1 MFLKSLELSG
11 FKSFAT
17 RTVVNFEPGITG
29 VVGPNGSGKSNIADA
44 IRWVLGAQ
52 SKKAVR
58 GSKATDVIFSGTKAK
73 AAMGL
78 AEVALTFDN
87 SAKLLPYDYEEVV
100 VTRRLYRSGDS
111 EYLINGAKVRLL
123 DLQHALAVAG
133 IGAET
138 YTVIGQGMIDRALS
152 QSPRERRTMFEEAAG
167 VRQFYLKR
175 DEARRKLSETTT
187 NLSRVEDIIKELDPR
202 LKSLR
207 KQANALEQREQVEAS
222 LQSAY
227 LARYG
232 HRYRQ
237 LSGEV
242 GTVTARRDDLN
253 QEFMA
258 LEGELKRMSDEVQAL
273 RGQQAGVK
281 LAELLSEESELRG
294 RESELRQQQSAATT
308 AKEVAASQVEQGASL
323 VAAAETRLQ
332 ELQEHAPEQPSV
344 AGVADAAVTEAETA
358 VRDLTKRYEELQAT
372 LESQVGSNAAL
383 AVDAKALHRA
393 LDDLATAVA
402 AEKPYQELVMMV
414 ETAKQTAS
422 AMTEHAGVSDLFEQA
437 QSLLAEREQAQ
448 QALQELRLKQATDRE
463 TRRLKTEQWERFQRE
478 LKTAQSERQR
488 LQAEQATRQDAIAQ
502 HETAEAEH
510 ASELEKLFAQLTDV
524 ATRIQ
529 AARSEQGADPAALTA
544 AEEALDQKRKT
555 HSSYQQEL
563 GGVNVELAKL
573 ETRLEDLVEQ
583 AKGKLAAAFPP
594 EADSPLPDESDGSEQ
609 NIAKLERRMLE
620 LGGIDPEVTAEH
632 AEVEERHTF
641 LTEQAEDLTKA
652 KADLERVIRQLEQKS
667 RIIFRESFE
676 KIGVKFGEY
685 FEQLFGGGKAEL
697 TLVEP
702 EAGPDGEEPSPT
714 DFGVEIAATPPGKRM
729 KSLAMLSG
737 GERAMTSAA
746 LLFAILAVNPSPFVM
761 LDEVDAALDEA
772 NTSRFAETLKTL
784 SEQSQQADGTSTQF
798 IVVTHNRDTMKA
810 AEMLYG
816 VTMDETGIS
825 TLLSLKLPE
834 AEKVA
839 AA

>member
-11 FKSFAT
+11 FKSFAS
-17 RTVVNFEPGITG
+17 RTVVTFEPGITG

-78 AEVALTFDN
+78 AEVSLTFDN
-87 SAKLLPYDYEEVV
+87 SAKLLPYDYAEVV
-100 VTRRLYRSGDS
+100 LTRRLYRSGDS

-187 NLSRVEDIIKELDPR
+187 NLSRVEDIIKELEPR

-207 KQANALEQREQVEAS
+207 RQASALEQREEVEKA

-227 LARYG
+227 LAKYG
-232 HRYRQ
+232 HRYRELDTELQ
-237 LSGEV
+237 
-242 GTVTARRDDLN
+242 TVTVRRDDLN
-253 QEFMA
+253 KEFVA
-258 LEGELKRMSDEVQAL
+258 LEGELKQLDATVQEL

-281 LAELLSEESELRG
+281 LNELLSRERELRDKHG
-294 RESELRQQQSAATT
+294 ELQTQLADATT
-308 AKEVAASQVEQGASL
+308 AREVATSQIEQLTAAL
-323 VAAAETRLQ
+323 KAAESRLSDLQKHAPEKVTADSKASEIPTAQEAGQQLHGSLGKLDQAVKDEAPYGKLGELVSDAKHAASALTELQEARVQQAAEQETRKLKAAQWKRFEQ
-332 ELQEHAPEQPSV
+332 ELQSAQADRERIVKEHEGKQSEV
-344 AGVADAAVTEAETA
+344 LKHQGVVDQRTKELESSSTKLADLAKEITEA
-358 VRDLTKRYEELQAT
+358 RQAK
-372 LESQVGSNAAL
+372 G
-383 AVDAKALHRA
+383 
-393 LDDLATAVA
+393 
-402 AEKPYQELVMMV
+402 
-414 ETAKQTAS
+414 
-422 AMTEHAGVSDLFEQA
+422 G
-437 QSLLAEREQAQ
+437 
-448 QALQELRLKQATDRE
+448 
-463 TRRLKTEQWERFQRE
+463 
-478 LKTAQSERQR
+478 
-488 LQAEQATRQDAIAQ
+488 
-502 HETAEAEH
+502 
-510 ASELEKLFAQLTDV
+510 
-524 ATRIQ
+524 
-529 AARSEQGADPAALTA
+529 DPAALTA
-544 AEEALDQKRKT
+544 AEHALDEKRKT
-555 HSSYQQEL
+555 HASYQQEL

-583 AKGKLAAAFPP
+583 AKGKLATAFPP
-594 EADSPLPDESDGSEQ
+594 AAKTELPAVSEGNDSA
-609 NIAKLERRMLE
+609 IAKLERRMLE
-620 LGGIDPEVTAEH
+620 LGGIDPEVTKEH
-632 AEVEERHTF
+632 KEVEERYTF
-641 LTEQAEDLTKA
+641 LSEQAEDLRKA
-652 KADLERVIRQLEQKS
+652 KGDLERVIRQLEQKS

-676 KIGVKFGEY
+676 KINGKFREY

-714 DFGVEIAATPPGKRM
+714 DFGVEIAATPPGKRL

-772 NTSRFAETLKTL
+772 NTGRFADTLKTL
-784 SEQSQQADGTSTQF
+784 SEQSQQADGTATQF

-834 AEKVA
+834 AEKVVA
-839 AA
+839 S